1 MELVE
6 ELYSSS
12 VGQLSSANDGGNF
25 AGVLIIK
32 GKEICSTGKFSN
44 TVSIS
49 AQKCLNA
56 VTDSNIRLDNAK
68 LSIQWPV

>member
-1 MELVE
+1 VEFVE
-6 ELYSSS
+6 ELYSGR
-12 VGQLSSANDGGNF
+12 VGQLRSANDGGNF

-32 GKEICSTGKFSN
+32 GKKICGTGEFSN